1 EPALRIAEDGLRV
14 YRFFRLTAS
23 HGEERFDAEGL
34 AACAASVDDLAHL
47 SRERVGGEI
56 MRMLGLAK
64 IVRTLGQMSE
74 IGLLSLDEP
83 ALLALT
89 AYERLGGQAP
99 ETRLALI
106 ARDDLDAA

>member
-1 EPALRIAEDGLRV
+1 
-14 YRFFRLTAS
+14 
-23 HGEERFDAEGL
+23 
-34 AACAASVDDLAHL
+34 L

-106 ARDDLDAA
+106 AGDDLDAAQSDWRLSNEQLNTARAITKAAALLDEDRIGEAAYRHSEAAVEGLA